1 MELTLSSLSIEQETN
16 IKAGDLQH
24 VYRLSGEFCST
35 DALYL
40 KQTWSDSPYSQQ
52 ILVDLQ
58 AVSKTDLIAVNA
70 LAIAHRKHDL
80 QVIMPR
86 SADARHIFHLT
97 KFTSILNILDTVQQ
111 SEPAYAY

>member
-1 MELTLSSLSIEQETN
+1 MEQTLTSLRIEQETH

-40 KQTWSDSPYSQQ
+40 KQAWSGSPYAKQL
-52 ILVDLQ
+52 LVDLQ
-58 AVSKTDLIAVNA
+58 EVSKTDLIAINA
-70 LAIAHRKHDL
+70 LAIAHCKHDL

-86 SADARHIFHLT
+86 SAEARHIFHLT
-97 KFTSILNILDTVQQ
+97 KFTRILNLLDTVPQ